1 MEYYHPQ
8 ILIRS
13 RSRLQKSVVGSVRP
27 GQKSERAQVL
37 VTAIHR
43 DPTQPREQ
51 FKKAKLKELGA
62 SIKKIGLVQPIFIR
76 PHPDA
81 KGEFMI
87 IEGEYRWRAM
97 QFAGIEV
104 AKVEIF
110 HTTDEKAIAAI
121 RVAEKE

>member
-1 MEYYHPQ
+1 M
-8 ILIRS
+8 
-13 RSRLQKSVVGSVRP
+13 
-27 GQKSERAQVL
+27 AQVL

-43 DPTQPREQ
+43 DPIQPQEQ

-62 SIKKIGLVQPIFIR
+62 SIKKIGLVQPIFVR

-87 IEGEYRWRAM
+87 IEGECCWRAM

-110 HTTDEKAIAAI
+110 HTTDEKELAAI
-121 RVAEKE
+121 RRVREGMKS